1 MIATIYALLR
11 DKESCLRRSSLF
23 MLSHLILS
31 GKILLK
37 EGMIVD
43 ICVLL
48 QDDDPINVN
57 LVENLL

>member
-48 QDDDPINVN
+48 
-57 LVENLL
+57 

>member
-48 QDDDPINVN
+48 QDADPIHVN